1 MADKISIEAR
11 ISIKNMSAI
20 RFNGTQLEDR
30 VSKKFWYSGYFIREN
45 VWDHEVKEDFEG
57 VIQSIERHIQVMKL
71 SKETNT

>member
-30 VSKKFWYSGYFIREN
+30 VSKNFGIVDIS
-45 VWDHEVKEDFEG
+45 
-57 VIQSIERHIQVMKL
+57 SERMFGIMK
-71 SKETNT
+71 